1 MTELLRIEG
10 LEAGYGRIRILHGVS
25 IATTG
30 NNNVGLFGPNGHGK
44 TTLLRTISGLI
55 RASSGTIRF
64 DGTEIGRMAPRAHR
78 RTRARAGAAGQPA
91 VPGPDDPRNAAP
103 RRLAVARP
111 RRGIRAM
118 SIAWWRYSQ
127 SFGERWSQQVRTLS
141 GGERQMVSIGV
152 ALMSHPRLLLL
163 DEPTLGLAPRLKD
176 ELCAA
181 IRRISDDG
189 VKLVVVEQD
198 VEFLLDLAEHL
209 YLVNHGEIATEIRP
223 GEMMDHAAIMEMYFG
238 RQVGPLT

>member
-1 MTELLRIEG
+1 M
-10 LEAGYGRIRILHGVS
+10 
-25 IATTG
+25 
-30 NNNVGLFGPNGHGK
+30 
-44 TTLLRTISGLI
+44 
-55 RASSGTIRF
+55 
-64 DGTEIGRMAPRAHR
+64 
-78 RTRARAGAAGQPA
+78 
-91 VPGPDDPRNAAP
+91 
-103 RRLAVARP
+103 
-111 RRGIRAM
+111 
-118 SIAWWRYSQ
+118 
-127 SFGERWSQQVRTLS
+127 RTLS

-209 YLVNHGEIATEIRP
+209 YL
-223 GEMMDHAAIMEMYFG
+223 
-238 RQVGPLT
+238 

>member
-64 DGTEIGRMAPRAHR
+64 DGTEIGRMAPRHIVELGLVQVPQGNRLFPDLTIRETLRLGAWPS
-78 RTRARAGAAGQPA
+78 RARAEESANVDRVVEIFPKL
-91 VPGPDDPRNAAP
+91 R
-103 RRLAVARP
+103 
-111 RRGIRAM
+111 
-118 SIAWWRYSQ
+118 
-127 SFGERWSQQVRTLS
+127 ERWNQQVRTLS

-223 GEMMDHAAIMEMYFG
+223 GEMMNHAAIMEMYFG